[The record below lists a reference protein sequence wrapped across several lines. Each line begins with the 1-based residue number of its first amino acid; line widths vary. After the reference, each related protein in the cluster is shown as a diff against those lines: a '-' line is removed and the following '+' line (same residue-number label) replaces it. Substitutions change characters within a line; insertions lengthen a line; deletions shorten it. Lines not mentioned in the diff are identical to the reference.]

1 MCSSDLTREPKEL
14 LRQFYIAQGYAEMS
28 PLIKQHV
35 AALKNAEGVPALQR
49 MERDNWSTVMTKM
62 KNLYPIW
69 YSDYTNPERRTDA
82 QVAVSQ
88 LNKIFAPSNPN
99 QPKHEQAVLVK
110 DLLDKYNQYQSQQAQ
125 FNMMNIQGV
134 ASQLSKQ
141 DWEDYLMTRAE
152 QEPRLN
158 SVIYGVFLKLG

>member
-1 MCSSDLTREPKEL
+1 MTGVQTC
-14 LRQFYIAQGYAEMS
+14 
-28 PLIKQHV
+28 
-35 AALKNAEGVPALQR
+35 ALPIYAEGVPALQR